1 MTCCCV
7 LPCSCWAGS
16 TRPTCP
22 RTLPAE
28 AGRSPARR
36 NNHISISHNQYRV
49 ALQIDLICHLQI
61 CRYVLSEVVVVVVCS
76 WTQAVDG
83 CNSLW
88 NAAEFQ
94 ERKKLAIALTAAWS
108 LAAARRDLLYQ
119 QVRRPWGVILTKYC
133 VDI

>member
-1 MTCCCV
+1 MDTAFSV
-7 LPCSCWAGS
+7 IVQPVVEPMEHYTALVTINTG
-16 TRPTCP
+16 
-22 RTLPAE
+22 
-28 AGRSPARR
+28 
-36 NNHISISHNQYRV
+36 V
-49 ALQIDLICHLQI
+49 AIQIDLICHLQM

-119 QVRRPWGVILTKYC
+119 QVRGPWGDILIKYC

>member
-1 MTCCCV
+1 M
-7 LPCSCWAGS
+7 GS

-22 RTLPAE
+22 QTLPAE
-28 AGRSPARR
+28 DGQSPASS
-36 NNHISISHNQYRV
+36 NNQISHNQYRCGV
-49 ALQIDLICHLQI
+49 ALQIDLICHLQM

-83 CNSLW
+83 CNSRW

-119 QVRRPWGVILTKYC
+119 QVRGPWGDILTKYC